1 MLLGLSVVLAG
12 LLVPS
17 AASASSGQITRALAN
32 PDWTLG
38 SFATSVT
45 FTECPAMC
53 GWRPLATVQPT
64 LPSYN
69 CTGAE
74 AFDSDPNTVV
84 VWSGAQQT
92 ANGTVG
98 FDQSN
103 VPILQNVVGQRLCVS
118 AIRQTQ
124 VTPLCD
130 NQARDDGL
138 DPQEVCPK
146 VGDQGGVTQ
155 ALSSGLLV
163 VGPFPAQLKAANK
176 FSFGRLKLNKE
187 NGTASLT
194 VDIPGPGNLAL
205 GGNGIVKKR
214 LAGDGGAVASKAV
227 GAAGKVTLLIKAKG
241 RKRAKL
247 NDTGK
252 VTVKAKVI
260 FTPTGGVAKTQTRT
274 VKLKKNLDSAALT
287 S

>member
-1 MLLGLSVVLAG
+1 MFLGLGVVLAG

-32 PDWTLG
+32 PEWTLG
-38 SFATSVT
+38 SFAMSVT

-103 VPILQNVVGQRLCVS
+103 VPILPNVVGQRLCVS

-124 VTPLCD
+124 VTPLCEREAVEKGQ
-130 NQARDDGL
+130 N
-138 DPQEVCPK
+138 PQEVCPK
-146 VGDQGGVTQ
+146 IGDQNGVTQ
-155 ALSSGLLV
+155 ALSSALLA
-163 VGPFPAQLKAANK
+163 VGPFPAQLTAATLK
-176 FSFGRLKLNKE
+176 FGKVKLNKQR
-187 NGTASLT
+187 GTATLPVT
-194 VDIPGPGNLAL
+194 VPGAGQLSV
-205 GGNGIVKKR
+205 GGKGVVKKR
-214 LAGDGGAVASKAV
+214 PGLERASSRLARQITH
-227 GAAGKVTLLIKAKG
+227 AGTYTLKVKAKG
-241 RKRAKL
+241 RKKAKL
-247 NDTGK
+247 FDTGK
-252 VTVKAKVI
+252 VKVKAVVTFK
-260 FTPTGGVAKTQTRT
+260 PTSGDAVHRT
-274 VKLKKNLDSAALT
+274 KKITLKKS
-287 S
+287 

>member
-1 MLLGLSVVLAG
+1 MVLGLGVALIG
-12 LLVPS
+12 MLVPS
-17 AASASSGQITRALAN
+17 AASASSGQITRATAN
-32 PDWTLG
+32 PAWTLG
-38 SFATSVT
+38 SFAMSVT

-103 VPILQNVVGQRLCVS
+103 VPILPNVVGQRLCVS

-124 VTPLCD
+124 VDPLCD
-130 NQARDDGL
+130 RNAREADQ

-146 VGDQGGVTQ
+146 IGDQNGVTQ
-155 ALSSGLLV
+155 ALSSAFLV
-163 VGPFPAQLKAANK
+163 VGPFPAQLTARLK
-176 FSFGRLKLNKE
+176 FGKVKLNKQK
-187 NGTASLT
+187 GTATLPVT
-194 VDIPGPGNLAL
+194 VPGTGQLSV
-205 GGNGIVKKR
+205 GGKGVVKKR
-214 LAGDGGAVASKAV
+214 PGLEGASSRLARQITH
-227 GAAGKVTLLIKAKG
+227 AGTYTLKVKAKG
-241 RKRAKL
+241 RKKAKL
-247 NDTGK
+247 FDTGK
-252 VTVKAKVI
+252 VPVKAVVTFK
-260 FTPTGGVAKTQTRT
+260 PTSGDAVHSTKKIT
-274 VKLKKNLDSAALT
+274 LKKS
-287 S
+287 

>member
-1 MLLGLSVVLAG
+1 MTLGLGVALIG
-12 LLVPS
+12 MLVPS
-17 AASASSGQITRALAN
+17 AASASSGQITRATAN
-32 PDWTLG
+32 PAWTLG
-38 SFATSVT
+38 SFAMSVT

-103 VPILQNVVGQRLCVS
+103 VPILPNVVGQRLCVS

-124 VTPLCD
+124 VDPLCD
-130 NQARDDGL
+130 RNAREVDQ

-146 VGDQGGVTQ
+146 IGDQNGVTQ
-155 ALSSGLLV
+155 ALSSAFLV
-163 VGPFPAQLKAANK
+163 VGPFPAQLTARLK
-176 FSFGRLKLNKE
+176 FGKVKLNKQR
-187 NGTASLT
+187 GTATLPVT
-194 VDIPGPGNLAL
+194 VPGTGQLSV
-205 GGNGIVKKR
+205 GGNGVVKKR
-214 LAGDGGAVASKAV
+214 PSLERASSRLARQITH
-227 GAAGKVTLLIKAKG
+227 AGTYTLKVKAKG
-241 RKRAKL
+241 RKKAKL
-247 NDTGK
+247 FGTGK
-252 VTVKAKVI
+252 VTVKAVVTFK
-260 FTPTGGVAKTQTRT
+260 PTSGDAVHSTKKIT
-274 VKLKKNLDSAALT
+274 LKKS
-287 S
+287 